1 MAALQ
6 CHPEVVLCR
15 ICIDWL
21 RGNAGTPDSTPILG
35 VRDVAAAA
43 AFYESAGF
51 DVRLYEDDADE
62 PGFAFVEY
70 DDVSVFDL
78 DRAPQ
83 ITPETNGA
91 GCYLIIANVDG
102 WHDELVAAGLAVT
115 AIEDQPWGMH
125 EFTLTDPDGNHIRI
139 GRAIDSD

>member
-1 MAALQ
+1 MTCACCGEDREPHRMAALQ

-21 RGNAGTPDSTPILG
+21 RSNAGTPDSTPILG
-35 VRDVAAAA
+35 VFDVKASAE
-43 AFYESAGF
+43 FYESAGF

-78 DRAPQ
+78 DRCEQVTSDA
-83 ITPETNGA
+83 NGA
-91 GCYLIIANVDG
+91 GCYIIVREVDD
-102 WHDELVAAGLAVT
+102 WHADL
-115 AIEDQPWGMH
+115 
-125 EFTLTDPDGNHIRI
+125 R
-139 GRAIDSD
+139 